1 MKKEEYNT
9 KYNSCDF
16 EINNDNNKI
25 NYNIYFFITFL
36 CTTLYTKRIEL
47 LMKKIQLLYFN
58 NLVHW

>member
-25 NYNIYFFITFL
+25 NYNIYFFYNLSMYDFIHKTHRVVNEKNTITVF
-36 CTTLYTKRIEL
+36 
-47 LMKKIQLLYFN
+47 
-58 NLVHW
+58 